1 MCFLGCSVF
10 CNTIKTL
17 SLSTG
22 WGHNNDNNN
31 NNNTNNNNNEPIV
44 RDADYQSGSSALVAD
59 LGVRGV
65 WLPQAEAL
73 FDVRIVD
80 TDAQS
85 YRGRTP
91 KDVLKS
97 AEKEKKAKY
106 GAACEERHALFTPLC
121 CSVDGMLGGEAEVF
135 VKVIGERLA
144 SKWDQSYSEVMGWDG
159 SGPDCLL
166 QYFDH

>member
-1 MCFLGCSVF
+1 M
-10 CNTIKTL
+10 
-17 SLSTG
+17 
-22 WGHNNDNNN
+22 
-31 NNNTNNNNNEPIV
+31 
-44 RDADYQSGSSALVAD
+44 
-59 LGVRGV
+59 RGV

-144 SKWDQSYSEVMGWDG
+144 SKWDQSYSEVMGWIRSRLSFAILRSSILCIRGSRSKWRCLGIEDG
-159 SGPDCLL
+159 APLRL
-166 QYFDH
+166 IMN

>member
-1 MCFLGCSVF
+1 M
-10 CNTIKTL
+10 
-17 SLSTG
+17 
-22 WGHNNDNNN
+22 
-31 NNNTNNNNNEPIV
+31 
-44 RDADYQSGSSALVAD
+44 
-59 LGVRGV
+59 RGV

-91 KDVLKS
+91 KDVLKG

-106 GAACEERHALFTPLC
+106 SAACEERHALFTPLC

-144 SKWDQSYSEVMGWDG
+144 SKWDQSYGEVMGWIRSRLSFAILRSSILCIRGSRSKWRCLGMEDG
-159 SGPDCLL
+159 APLRL
-166 QYFDH
+166 IMH